1 MGVGTLGRSSLFIDY
16 RKKIVV
22 DGCISVVRAKDLIF
36 LAVDAQGKII
46 DPPPSSGVNYDKIN
60 AIKVVDILL
69 SVRSKKDFYRTIKK
83 RIKKALNDD
92 TRKIEKEDRY
102 LRDTT
107 IVSAHARNLGL
118 Q

>member
-1 MGVGTLGRSSLFIDY
+1 M
-16 RKKIVV
+16 RKE
-22 DGCISVVRAKDLIF
+22 
-36 LAVDAQGKII
+36 KII

-102 LRDTT
+102 LRDTI

>member
-1 MGVGTLGRSSLFIDY
+1 MPSVESREFEAMPTHVVQFHFNQEKAEVGLASCRLQRGELARGVSAPVWCPFGTL
-16 RKKIVV
+16 
-22 DGCISVVRAKDLIF
+22 
-36 LAVDAQGKII
+36 
-46 DPPPSSGVNYDKIN
+46 
-60 AIKVVDILL
+60 
-69 SVRSKKDFYRTIKK
+69 IKK

-102 LRDTT
+102 LRDTI